1 MVQSWH
7 FIAGSEK
14 QTNRK
19 TWMLVNTEYTFKPW
33 LCGAIPS
40 HQMSLTTKVMLL
52 VCPGTWKAERNL
64 NMAGEIQVPCWQI
77 PLSKLG
83 QNLRPVSLGALCIT
97 HTVNHTL
104 SWLMMTVLVFCWRTD
119 IMVFCWMMNHDRKPS
134 LMPPLITKGCHNITL
149 QVFKTLSFA
158 FSPRLQ
164 LKTSRM
170 LWPTLD
176 NIVVSRNKR
185 LLKFSF
191 CKCSDLFNDISSYI
205 CLNWSS
211 SVIP

>member
-1 MVQSWH
+1 MNSSVLILVLLKSVIKNCTAIWSRVD
-7 FIAGSEK
+7 ISLLAVKNK
-14 QTNRK
+14 QT
-19 TWMLVNTEYTFKPW
+19 EKPECW
-33 LCGAIPS
+33 WTLSILLSHDCVGAIPS

-64 NMAGEIQVPCWQI
+64 NMASEIQVPCWQI

-83 QNLRPVSLGALCIT
+83 QNLRPVSLGTLCIT

-170 LWPTLD
+170 LWGQWSL
-176 NIVVSRNKR
+176 VVIG
-185 LLKFSF
+185 L
-191 CKCSDLFNDISSYI
+191 CS
-205 CLNWSS
+205 
-211 SVIP
+211 